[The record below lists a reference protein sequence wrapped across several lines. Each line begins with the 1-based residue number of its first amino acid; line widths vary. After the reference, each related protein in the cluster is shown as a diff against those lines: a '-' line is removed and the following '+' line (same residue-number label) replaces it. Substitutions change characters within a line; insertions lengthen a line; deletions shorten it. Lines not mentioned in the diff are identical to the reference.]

1 MSANQTQQVPAYFNL
16 TADGV
21 GYLNRVRI
29 VQSKG
34 KRGSEYF
41 AGTIQALHGD
51 ADEKSRFDV
60 RIVGGE
66 AKEIFA
72 RMLDE
77 FPALLDKDYK
87 RRPTVF
93 VGFRVSDL
101 KPVCFET
108 SAKNDKGEEI
118 KVTTPSIDARLLKFK
133 FVKVNRELWY
143 KSQDGQPDAESSSE
157 VPADAVAA

>member
-29 VQSKG
+29 VQSG
-34 KRGSEYF
+34 KRGSEYY
-41 AGTIQALHGD
+41 ACTIQALHGD

-66 AKEIFA
+66 AKEIFV

-77 FPALLDKDYK
+77 FPALLAKDYR

-108 SAKNDKGEEI
+108 SGRNDKGEEI

-143 KSQDGQPDAESSSE
+143 KSDAESSSE
-157 VPADAVAA
+157 VPADAVTA

>member
-34 KRGSEYF
+34 KRGSGYF
-41 AGTIQALHGD
+41 ACTIQALHGD

-72 RMLDE
+72 R
-77 FPALLDKDYK
+77 FQRSWTKI
-87 RRPTVF
+87 T
-93 VGFRVSDL
+93 
-101 KPVCFET
+101 
-108 SAKNDKGEEI
+108 N
-118 KVTTPSIDARLLKFK
+118 
-133 FVKVNRELWY
+133 
-143 KSQDGQPDAESSSE
+143 
-157 VPADAVAA
+157 ADPLCL